1 MGSPEFAVPSL
12 RRLAQEYTVV
22 GVVTQPDRPAGRGK
36 QLTPPPI
43 KVLAEDIGI
52 PLIQP
57 RRLSQPEALDQLIQ
71 WQPDLIVVAAFGQI
85 LRAAVLELPR
95 YGCLNV
101 HASLLPHWRGAAPV
115 QAAILN
121 GDLATGITIMI
132 MDAGIDTGGIL
143 SQSPTPISYEDTA
156 ETLSARLAQMGAD
169 LLLST
174 LPGYLSGEI
183 VSKPQSEAQAT
194 YAPMLKK
201 EDGALDFTLPA
212 EWLARQ
218 VRAFYPW
225 PGAYIQWNNTRL
237 KILRASVRKD
247 ARFINEVPGSTILY
261 NELPA
266 ILTSEGVLVLDIVQP
281 AGKNPLPGADFLRG
295 ARYWENNPS

>member
-101 HASLLPHWRGAAPV
+101 HASLLPRWRGAAPV

-143 SQSPTPISYEDTA
+143 SQSPTPISNEDTA

-183 VSKPQSEAQAT
+183 VSKPQSESQAT

-247 ARFINEVPGSTILY
+247 ARFINVVPGSTIRY

>member
-101 HASLLPHWRGAAPV
+101 HASLLPRWRGAAPV

-121 GDLATGITIMI
+121 GDLVTGITIMI

-143 SQSPTPISYEDTA
+143 SQAPSNISNEDTV

-174 LPGYLSGEI
+174 LPRYLSGEI
-183 VSKPQSEAQAT
+183 VSKPQSELQAT
-194 YAPMLKK
+194 YAPLLKK
-201 EDGALDFTLPA
+201 RMVPWILLCRLNGLPDKSERFTRGREPICNGIIPALKFS
-212 EWLARQ
+212 
-218 VRAFYPW
+218 
-225 PGAYIQWNNTRL
+225 GRL
-237 KILRASVRKD
+237 CVKM
-247 ARFINEVPGSTILY
+247 
-261 NELPA
+261 
-266 ILTSEGVLVLDIVQP
+266 
-281 AGKNPLPGADFLRG
+281 
-295 ARYWENNPS
+295 PSSLM

>member
-12 RRLAQEYTVV
+12 RRLAQEYSVV
-22 GVVTQPDRPAGRGK
+22 GVVTKPDRPAGRGK

-43 KVLAEDIGI
+43 KVLANDIGI

-71 WQPDLIVVAAFGQI
+71 WQPDLILVAAFGQI
-85 LRAAVLELPR
+85 LKPEVLELPG

-101 HASLLPHWRGAAPV
+101 HASLLPRWRGAAPV

-121 GDLATGITIMI
+121 GDLVTGITIMI
-132 MDAGIDTGGIL
+132 MDAGIDTGKLL
-143 SQSPTPISYEDTA
+143 SQALTPITYEDTA

-169 LLLST
+169 LLSST
-174 LPGYLSGEI
+174 LPGYFSGEI
-183 VSKPQSEAQAT
+183 VPKPQSESQVT

-225 PGAYIQWNNTRL
+225 PGTYMQWHNTRL
-237 KILRASVRKD
+237 KILRASVRID
-247 ARFINEVPGSTILY
+247 AHFINGVPGSTTRY
-261 NELPA
+261 NKLPA
-266 ILTSEGVLVLDIVQP
+266 ILTSEGVLVLDLVQP
-281 AGKNPLPGADFLRG
+281 AGKNPLAGADFLRG
-295 ARYWENNPS
+295 ARDWENNPS